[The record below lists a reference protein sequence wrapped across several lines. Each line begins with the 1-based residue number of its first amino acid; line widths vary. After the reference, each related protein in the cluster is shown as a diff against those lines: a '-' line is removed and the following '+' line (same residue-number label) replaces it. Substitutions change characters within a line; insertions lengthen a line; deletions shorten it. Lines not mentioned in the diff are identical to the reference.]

1 MLQLASEV
9 NRAFTAG
16 GFLRFTHP
24 GALPQAGDEAA
35 PLAQHNLEE
44 IDGVVAQ

>member
-1 MLQLASEV
+1 MLQLATEV
-9 NRAFTAG
+9 NRAFSADV
-16 GFLRFTHP
+16 FSFTHP

-44 IDGVVAQ
+44 IHGAVAA